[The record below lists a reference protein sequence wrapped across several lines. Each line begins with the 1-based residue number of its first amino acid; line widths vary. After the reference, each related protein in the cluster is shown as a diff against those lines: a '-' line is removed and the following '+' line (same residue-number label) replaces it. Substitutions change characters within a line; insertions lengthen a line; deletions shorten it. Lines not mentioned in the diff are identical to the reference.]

1 MCHGAEHTCT
11 LPVFAQYMHE
21 KGVVNA
27 YNLDGGQTGEIV
39 INNEI
44 INHIDFGE
52 ERTVSDMMFFATA
65 MPRN

>member
-1 MCHGAEHTCT
+1 M
-11 LPVFAQYMHE
+11 VE